1 MEGVFLKLVNLSI
14 SAGWLVLAIL
24 VLRLVFRAAPKR
36 MICLL
41 WALVALR
48 LVCPISMES
57 ALSLIP
63 SAQTLPPEILY
74 TATPKIDSGI
84 QAINSA
90 VNPVL
95 SQSMAP
101 APGASA
107 NPTQIWA
114 FILSWVWVVGVAVM
128 GLYAFLTSWQLK
140 RRVATATLLRENI
153 KQSERVDTPFV
164 LGLICPVIY
173 LPYRIEREDLEY
185 VIAHERAHIQRKDH
199 WWKPLGF
206 ALLCVYWFHPLLWL
220 AYMLLCRDIEEA
232 CDERVMEEIGLG
244 HRRGY
249 SIALL
254 HCGVRRRSIAACPL
268 AFGEVGVKER
278 IQRVM
283 NYQKPARWI
292 VAVSLI
298 ACAAA
303 AVCFLTNPPPS
314 REFPMAGRRV
324 SDLEPQKIVE
334 QIAQMEK
341 LQNSSQLYANGD
353 NFEIILTPDFQWIH
367 DETVRFFYL
376 RNQETY
382 SAQLRLFPEENQYF
396 VTEATQWPEQDRYF
410 ILQTYLEALKYLPQ
424 AEIRAFLPQAAGY
437 VVQWIDAGSPDSEN
451 RVVTYTAQG
460 VHAIDGWYIHLLV
473 EPIYEGKEGVP
484 AEEGVHLFYGEEGT
498 MAPAIYG

>member
-14 SAGWLVLAIL
+14 SASWLVLAIL
-24 VLRLVFRAAPKR
+24 VLRRVFRPAPKR
-36 MICLL
+36 MICFL

-48 LVCPISMES
+48 LVCPISLES

-63 SAQTLPPEILY
+63 SAQTLPPEILD
-74 TATPKIDSGI
+74 TATPQIDSGI

-95 SQSMAP
+95 SQSLAP
-101 APGASA
+101 TPGASV
-107 NPTQIWA
+107 NPTQIWSV
-114 FILSWVWVVGVAVM
+114 ILAWVWAAGVAVM
-128 GLYAFLTSWQLK
+128 VFYALLSSWRLK
-140 RRVATATLLRENI
+140 RRVATATLLWENI
-153 KQSERVDTPFV
+153 KQSERADTPFV
-164 LGLICPVIY
+164 LGLIHPMIY
-173 LPYRIEREDLEY
+173 LPYGIKEEDLEY

-206 ALLCVYWFHPLLWL
+206 ALLCVYWFNPLLWL
-220 AYMLLCRDIEEA
+220 AYVLLCRDIEGA
-232 CDERVMEEIGLG
+232 CDEKVIEEMGLG

-249 SIALL
+249 SIALF
-254 HCGVRRRSIAACPL
+254 HCGVRRKSVAACPL

-278 IQRVM
+278 IKRVM
-283 NYQKPARWI
+283 DYQTPARWI
-292 VAVSLI
+292 VAVSFI

-314 REFPMAGRRV
+314 REFPMEGRRV
-324 SDLEPQKIVE
+324 LDLDPWEIVE
-334 QIAQMEK
+334 QIADIEK
-341 LQNSSQLYANGD
+341 LQNGSQLYANGD
-353 NFEIILTPDFQWIH
+353 NFEIILTPDFQWIN

-424 AEIRAFLPQAAGY
+424 TEIRAFLPQAAGY
-437 VVQWIDAGSPDSEN
+437 VVHWIDGGTPDRED

-460 VHAIDGWYIHLLV
+460 VCAMDGWYIHLLV

-484 AEEGVHLFYGEEGT
+484 TEKGVHLFYGGENA
-498 MAPAIYG
+498 APTVR